1 MDKPVESTQALVTAM
16 KLLSYEGKYQLDS
29 ADNFPISRL
38 RNILLKLLSYEK
50 VNVLLFQRY
59 QEYTNYKD
67 ILFYT
72 WKLLP
77 GLVSPKCSSFNDI
90 YVENLL
96 HLISTI
102 GSLVIKEEDEKTL
115 CIEDNNFKYDY
126 SSAKKYLNKVWAYVM
141 LWKHNETTHRQL
153 LIILLEKVLEHLD
166 KPLLL
171 TDFLMES
178 LDVGGPISLLS
189 LQGIFILIQH
199 HNLTYPN
206 VYEKL
211 YSMFEP
217 EIFHTK
223 FKARLFYLAD
233 IFLSSSHLPENLVA
247 AFVKRLARLS
257 LVAPPQDILIILYFI
272 GNLTIR
278 HPGLKRLIFH
288 PMDKEGEFFFQF

>member
-1 MDKPVESTQALVTAM
+1 MHGKQLKFYYFFTDDSVEIKYRVFLQQQYKTGLSLILNCLNLEKPVESAQGLTTAM
-16 KLLSYEGKYQLDS
+16 KLLSYEGKHQIDS

-38 RNILLKLLSYEK
+38 RNILDKLLSHEK
-50 VNVLLFQRY
+50 DNLLLFQRF

-77 GLVSPKCSSFNDI
+77 GLVGLKCSSNNI
-90 YVENLL
+90 YIENLL
-96 HLISTI
+96 HLISSI

-115 CIEDNNFKYDY
+115 CIEDNVFKYDY
-126 SSAKKYLNKVWAYVM
+126 NSAKKNLNKVWAIIMVNDQ
-141 LWKHNETTHRQL
+141 WKHNEATHRQL

-178 LDVGGPISLLS
+178 LDVGGPISLLA

-233 IFLSSSHLPENLVA
+233 IFLSSRLV
-247 AFVKRLARLS
+247 F
-257 LVAPPQDILIILYFI
+257 Y
-272 GNLTIR
+272 
-278 HPGLKRLIFH
+278 
-288 PMDKEGEFFFQF
+288 

>member
-1 MDKPVESTQALVTAM
+1 MSLILNCLNLEKPVESAQGLTTAM
-16 KLLSYEGKYQLDS
+16 KLLSYEGKHQIDS

-38 RNILLKLLSYEK
+38 RNILDKLLSHEK
-50 VNVLLFQRY
+50 DNILLFQRF

-77 GLVSPKCSSFNDI
+77 GLVGLKCSSNNLYI
-90 YVENLL
+90 ENLL
-96 HLISTI
+96 HLISSI
-102 GSLVIKEEDEKTL
+102 DSLVIKEEDEKTL
-115 CIEDNNFKYDY
+115 CIEDNVFKYDY
-126 SSAKKYLNKVWAYVM
+126 NSAKKNLNKVWATIMVNDQ
-141 LWKHNETTHRQL
+141 WKHNEATHRQL

-178 LDVGGPISLLS
+178 LDVGGPISLLA

-233 IFLSSSHLPENLVA
+233 IFLSSRLV
-247 AFVKRLARLS
+247 F
-257 LVAPPQDILIILYFI
+257 Y
-272 GNLTIR
+272 
-278 HPGLKRLIFH
+278 
-288 PMDKEGEFFFQF
+288 

>member
-1 MDKPVESTQALVTAM
+1 MVFFNKQIKNLIFLTDDSAEIKYREFLQQQYKTGLSLILTCLNLEKPVENAQGLTTAM
-16 KLLSYEGKYQLDS
+16 KLLSYEGKYQIDS

-38 RNILLKLLSYEK
+38 RNILDKLLSHEK
-50 VNVLLFQRY
+50 INLLLLQRF
-59 QEYTNYKD
+59 QEYTSYKD

-77 GLVSPKCSSFNDI
+77 GLVGPKCSSNDI
-90 YVENLL
+90 YIENLL
-96 HLISTI
+96 HLISSI

-115 CIEDNNFKYDY
+115 CIEDNVFKYDY
-126 SSAKKYLNKVWAYVM
+126 NSAKKNLNKVWAFIMVNDQ
-141 LWKHNETTHRQL
+141 WKQNEATHRQL

-178 LDVGGPISLLS
+178 LDVGGPISLLA

-233 IFLSSSHLPENLVA
+233 IFLSSRLVS
-247 AFVKRLARLS
+247 F
-257 LVAPPQDILIILYFI
+257 
-272 GNLTIR
+272 
-278 HPGLKRLIFH
+278 LIF
-288 PMDKEGEFFFQF
+288 KYILFFNK

>member
-1 MDKPVESTQALVTAM
+1 MKYREFLQEQYKLGTNLILNCLNLDKPAESTQGLVTAM
-16 KLLSYEGKYQLDS
+16 KLLSYEGKHQINS
-29 ADNFPISRL
+29 AENFPMSRL
-38 RNILLKLLSYEK
+38 RNILIRLLSFEK
-50 VNVLLFQRY
+50 VNVLLFQRF
-59 QEYTNYKD
+59 QEYTSYKD

-77 GLVSPKCSSFNDI
+77 GLVGPKTGSFNDI
-90 YVENLL
+90 YIENLL
-96 HLISTI
+96 HLISSI
-102 GSLVIKEEDEKTL
+102 GSLAIKEEDEKTL
-115 CIEDNNFKYDY
+115 CIEDNVFKFEY
-126 SSAKKYLNKVWAYVM
+126 SSAKKYLNKVWAFVM

-233 IFLSSSHLPENLVA
+233 IFLSS
-247 AFVKRLARLS
+247 R
-257 LVAPPQDILIILYFI
+257 
-272 GNLTIR
+272 
-278 HPGLKRLIFH
+278 
-288 PMDKEGEFFFQF
+288 

>member
-1 MDKPVESTQALVTAM
+1 MSLILNCLNLEKPVESAQGLTTAM
-16 KLLSYEGKYQLDS
+16 KLLSYEGKHQIDS

-38 RNILLKLLSYEK
+38 RNILDKLLSHEK
-50 VNVLLFQRY
+50 DNILLFQRF

-77 GLVSPKCSSFNDI
+77 GLVGLKCSSNNLYI
-90 YVENLL
+90 ENLL
-96 HLISTI
+96 HLISSI

-115 CIEDNNFKYDY
+115 CIEDNVFKYDY
-126 SSAKKYLNKVWAYVM
+126 NSAKKNLNKVWAIIMVNDQ
-141 LWKHNETTHRQL
+141 WKHNEATHRQL

-178 LDVGGPISLLS
+178 LDVGGPISLLA

-233 IFLSSSHLPENLVA
+233 IFLSSRLV
-247 AFVKRLARLS
+247 F
-257 LVAPPQDILIILYFI
+257 Y
-272 GNLTIR
+272 
-278 HPGLKRLIFH
+278 
-288 PMDKEGEFFFQF
+288 

>member
-1 MDKPVESTQALVTAM
+1 MNLDKPVESTQGLTTAM
-16 KLLSYEGKYQLDS
+16 KLLSFEGKYQIDS
-29 ADNFPISRL
+29 SANYPTFRL
-38 RNILLKLLSYEK
+38 KNILIQLLSDEK
-50 VNVLLFQRY
+50 VNLSLFQRF

-67 ILFYT
+67 ILFHT
-72 WKLLP
+72 WRLLP
-77 GLVSPKCSSFNDI
+77 GLVAPKCNSNDI
-90 YVENLL
+90 YIENLL
-96 HLISTI
+96 HLINSI
-102 GSLVIKEEDEKTL
+102 GSLAVKEEEEDEKTL
-115 CIEDNNFKYDY
+115 CIENDVFKYDY
-126 SSAKKYLNKVWAYVM
+126 NSSKKNLNKVWAFIMVNDQ
-141 LWKHNETTHRQL
+141 WKHNEATHRQL

-233 IFLSSSHLPENLVA
+233 IFLSSR
-247 AFVKRLARLS
+247 FVLL
-257 LVAPPQDILIILYFI
+257 LLFVV
-272 GNLTIR
+272 
-278 HPGLKRLIFH
+278 
-288 PMDKEGEFFFQF
+288 FFFKFLFFLQSFT